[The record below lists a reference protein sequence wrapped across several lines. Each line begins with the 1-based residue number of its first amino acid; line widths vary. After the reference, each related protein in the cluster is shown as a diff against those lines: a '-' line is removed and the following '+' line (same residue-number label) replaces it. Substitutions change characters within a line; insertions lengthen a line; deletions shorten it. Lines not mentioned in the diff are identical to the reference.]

1 MPLFALYSC
10 MHAHRVQ
17 LLCKT
22 GTPNTPKVVAW
33 LQPYLD
39 KVLPAKFQGS
49 DINTLASAMV
59 YDAEQALT
67 SDRQEHRLLEGEE
80 LQSLYRDLPFPNGL
94 GEV

>member
-1 MPLFALYSC
+1 

-67 SDRQEHRLLEGEE
+67 SDRQEHRHLEGEE